1 MKPLKYKFFLTS
13 ATQPMALVFKEGAY
27 IDPDSGMVIASS
39 NYAYTSKAPVGSL
52 KYLYFNLPYDYK
64 GSGTIKPFI
73 QFYNNN
79 KVVGNY
85 PLYGAIIEVPTNADQ
100 YAVCIRTPDY
110 PAYQFKDDNFFL
122 LALDE
127 ANPHYKKLTK
137 KVSKESNEMFYRDSL
152 TGDIT
157 FHNADF
163 DAISGM
169 ALTSKGVFII
179 AKGNK
184 SFMYKQEFS
193 KVDFEIDYFR
203 KSAKLKLKTTDI
215 YTDILAKRDK
225 KFNITKIG
233 AAIARVAIQQ
243 KPAIQLYVM
252 GSSVIS
258 SYYNGSYSEDA
269 VDSPQDDF
277 KTLVKD
283 YRFAYCAS
291 VQEFEIEGIPDSV
304 LNGVYSGH
312 SGSYSNANGCT
323 ATFQTTSDTIN
334 GRLLLYLPD
343 GSLYCYSKF
352 TSKYNATDFSDISL
366 TEMHE
371 MYPHCIYFSS
381 LPVDISGYTFFRSV
395 DNNVTS
401 FANPVEG
408 SIKNIITDHI
418 VGRVI
423 SAVRGGN
430 TITIPGGSSV
440 TTQDLREDDFA
451 YSGRNYKSAIPFEA
465 TVYSTAVT
473 SDKPTEYGFN
483 DYNKYFT
490 DDFSGAPGKV
500 WPLGKSLWGNASIW
514 YANPSNFKV
523 LIRAT
528 VTNAPINDTYT
539 LQTVINKLLEK
550 NELPIEHR
558 NADSKFLYDDTDPV
572 LQTSRWKN
580 ILLTPITNILKSD
593 YTQAAQRGDISL
605 EMIFDM
611 LRKVFNC
618 YWYIED
624 GRLKIEHISFFLNNK
639 SYSVFLTPTAKLDI
653 TALTDQFNAIPY
665 SYGQHKLSYDTK
677 DLASQYIFSYPEETT
692 EAFTNVKLNMQK
704 VPYVDP
710 SVDEEVK
717 VEMFSA
723 DIDSMMLK
731 PDDFNNDNLALLC
744 PDLAPTGGY
753 AFLLKEHTIRDD
765 KNRSYKIYT
774 QNWHASWVHL
784 LNYHLADIPTLATT
798 NSLGVI
804 LNVIPIQKAFAQQTI
819 KLPEALSIEPYL
831 GIKTDVGVGLVESI
845 DTELDTGVA
854 EIQLKH
860 KPIW

>member
-13 ATQPMALVFKEGAY
+13 ATQPMALVFKEGAS
-27 IDPDSGMVIASS
+27 IDPDTGFVAAGS

-64 GSGTIKPFI
+64 GTATIKPFI
-73 QFYNNN
+73 QFYNSSN

-85 PLYGAIIEVPTNADQ
+85 PLYGAVIEVPTNADQ
-100 YAVCIRTPDY
+100 YAVCIRTSDY
-110 PAYQFKDDNFFL
+110 PAYQFKDDNFFF

-127 ANPHYKKLTK
+127 AKPHYKKLTK
-137 KVSKESNEMFYRDSL
+137 KVSKEGNEMFYRDSL

-179 AKGNK
+179 AKSDK

-233 AAIARVAIQQ
+233 AAMARVAIQQ
-243 KPAIQLYVM
+243 KPVIQLYAM
-252 GSSVIS
+252 GSDAVS

-269 VDSPQDDF
+269 VSGPQDDF
-277 KTLVKD
+277 KTLVQD
-283 YRFAYCAS
+283 YHFAYCAS
-291 VQEFEIEGIPDSV
+291 VQEFEITEASDSKI
-304 LNGVYSGH
+304 NGAYSGQGGVYT
-312 SGSYSNANGCT
+312 NANGCT
-323 ATFQTTSDTIN
+323 AKILPANSSWAS
-334 GRLLLYLPD
+334 LYLYRPD
-343 GSLYCYSKF
+343 GTLYGYTDNRSVYS
-352 TSKYNATDFSDISL
+352 ADDFSGIKYD
-366 TEMHE
+366 EMGAN
-371 MYPHCIYFSS
+371 YPHCVYIIETIYDDRGEVFRIATGDSQYKT
-381 LPVDISGYTFFRSV
+381 VSGK
-395 DNNVTS
+395 
-401 FANPVEG
+401 
-408 SIKNIITDHI
+408 IKNIITNHI
-418 VGRVI
+418 MGRI
-423 SAVRGGN
+423 LTAIRGGN
-430 TITIPGGSSV
+430 TITIPSGSSV

-473 SDKPTEYGFN
+473 SNTPTEYGFN
-483 DYNKYFT
+483 DYGKYFT

-514 YANPSNFKV
+514 YANPSNFKD
-523 LIRAT
+523 LISAT
-528 VTNAPINDTYT
+528 ASSALINDTYT
-539 LQTVINKLLEK
+539 LRTVINKLLEK

-639 SYSVFLTPTAKLDI
+639 SYSVLTPTAKLDI

-665 SYGQHKLSYDTK
+665 SYSQHKIAYDTK

-692 EAFTNVKLNMQK
+692 EAFTNVKLIMQK

-753 AFLLKEHTIRDD
+753 AFLLKEHTIKDD
-765 KNRSYKIYT
+765 KNCSYKIYP

-798 NSLGVI
+798 NSLGII

>member
-13 ATQPMALVFKEGAY
+13 ATQPMALVFKEGAS
-27 IDPDSGMVIASS
+27 IDPDTGFVAAGS

-64 GSGTIKPFI
+64 GSGAIKPFI
-73 QFYNNN
+73 QFYNSSN
-79 KVVGNY
+79 KVVGNC
-85 PLYGAIIEVPTNADQ
+85 PLYGAVIEVPTNADQ
-100 YAVCIRTPDY
+100 YAVCIRTSDY
-110 PAYQFKDDNFFL
+110 PAYQFKDDNFFF

-137 KVSKESNEMFYRDSL
+137 KVSKEGNEMFYRDSL

-179 AKGNK
+179 TKGDK
-184 SFMYKQEFS
+184 SFIYKQEFS

-203 KSAKLKLKTTDI
+203 KSAKLKLKTTDL

-233 AAIARVAIQQ
+233 AAMARVAIQQ
-243 KPAIQLYVM
+243 KPVIQLYAM
-252 GSSVIS
+252 GSDVVS

-269 VDSPQDDF
+269 VSGPQDDF
-277 KTLVKD
+277 KTLVQD
-283 YRFAYCAS
+283 YHFAYCAS
-291 VQEFEIEGIPDSV
+291 VQEFEITEASDSAI
-304 LNGVYSGH
+304 NGVYSGQ
-312 SGSYSNANGCT
+312 GGVYTNANGCT
-323 ATFQTTSDTIN
+323 AKILPANSITAS
-334 GRLLLYLPD
+334 LYLYRPD
-343 GSLYCYSKF
+343 GTLYGYTDNRSVYS
-352 TSKYNATDFSDISL
+352 ADDFSGIKYD
-366 TEMHE
+366 EMSAN
-371 MYPHCIYFSS
+371 YPHCVYIIETIY
-381 LPVDISGYTFFRSV
+381 DDSGEVFHIATGDSQYETVS
-395 DNNVTS
+395 
-401 FANPVEG
+401 G
-408 SIKNIITDHI
+408 KIKNIITSHI
-418 VGRVI
+418 MGRI
-423 SAVRGGN
+423 LTAIREGN
-430 TITIPGGSSV
+430 IITTPGGSSV

-514 YANPSNFKV
+514 YANPSNFKD
-523 LIRAT
+523 LISTTASS
-528 VTNAPINDTYT
+528 ALINDTYT
-539 LQTVINKLLEK
+539 LRTVINKLLEK
-550 NELPIEHR
+550 SELPIEHR

-639 SYSVFLTPTAKLDI
+639 SYSVLTPTAKLDI
-653 TALTDQFNAIPY
+653 TTLTDQFNAIPY
-665 SYGQHKLSYDTK
+665 SYGQHKIAYDTK

-753 AFLLKEHTIRDD
+753 AFLLKEHTIQDD
-765 KNRSYKIYT
+765 KNRSYKIYP
-774 QNWHASWVHL
+774 QNWHASWIHL